1 MHSAQRI
8 VLFSSGSLDLISFGT
23 YTFYVVVLENG
34 TFRDA
39 KMCFAARRS
48 RVNAMIDDTSNL
60 YLSRYERGDFSASS
74 IYIFPSRLSK
84 LIAKGVCKMKIAKKL
99 LVVLVV
105 FAFIASMFAMAGCDA
120 KSGKVKIGV
129 AMPTQSLQRWN
140 QDGEYLKKE
149 LEAAGYEVDLQYANN
164 EVATQVTQIE
174 GMITGGCDVLVI
186 ASIDG
191 SSLGTQ
197 LDSAKKE
204 KIPVIAYDRL
214 LMNSDAVTCYATFD
228 NYAVGKMQGEFIES
242 ALGLKDGK
250 GPFNMEMFAG
260 SPDDNNATLFFQG
273 AIDVLQKYID
283 SGKLNVVSGQTDFAT
298 IAIMS
303 WKTETAQARMDDLLT
318 KYYADGTKL
327 DVVLSPNDSV
337 AIGIAN
343 ALDNSGDF
351 TVGTNWPIVTGQD
364 CDTPN
369 MKNIIAGKQSMSIF
383 KDTRTLA
390 KEVLTITKALGEGKT
405 PVTNATYN
413 NNKIDVPSFNCVI
426 LFADVNNYEKVLI
439 DSGYYTADQLK

>member
-1 MHSAQRI
+1 
-8 VLFSSGSLDLISFGT
+8 
-23 YTFYVVVLENG
+23 
-34 TFRDA
+34 
-39 KMCFAARRS
+39 
-48 RVNAMIDDTSNL
+48 
-60 YLSRYERGDFSASS
+60 
-74 IYIFPSRLSK
+74 
-84 LIAKGVCKMKIAKKL
+84 MKTAKKI
-99 LVVLVV
+99 LVLIVAIACILSVLS
-105 FAFIASMFAMAGCDA
+105 IAACEEKADA
-120 KSGKVKIGV
+120 TTTTASAAATTTTAAPTEPIAIKKIGV

-140 QDGEYLKKE
+140 QDGEYLKTE

-164 EVATQVTQIE
+164 DVATQVTQIE

-191 SSLGTQ
+191 SSLGNQ
-197 LDSAKKE
+197 LASAKE
-204 KIPVIAYDRL
+204 EGIPVIAYDRL

-228 NYAVGKMQGEFIES
+228 NYAVGKMQGEFIETT
-242 ALGLKDGK
+242 LGLKDGK

-283 SGKLNVVSGQTDFAT
+283 SGKLVVVSGQTDFAT

-318 KYYADGTKL
+318 KNYADGKKL

-351 TVGTNWPIVTGQD
+351 KVGENWPIVTGQD

-390 KEVLTITKALGEGKT
+390 KEVVTLTKDIGEGKT
-405 PVTNATYN
+405 PTTNGEYD
-413 NNKIDVPSFNCVI
+413 NKSIMVPSFNCEI
-426 LFADVNNYEKVLI
+426 LFADVNNYVSVLI
-439 DSGYYTADQLK
+439 DSGYYTADQLA